1 MRYPALIDG
10 TSGAYGVAFPDLD
23 GVVAMGT
30 TIDEALLN
38 AEEALR
44 DYVLETEADGLAIAE
59 PTPPEAV
66 VVPPG
71 SSLVL
76 VPLIRLTGRTV
87 RANLT
92 LDEGVA
98 AFIDDEARRR
108 NMTRVS
114 FIEWMAR
121 RVAADGV

>member
-10 TSGAYGVAFPDLD
+10 RKGAYGVAFPDLD
-23 GVVAMGT
+23 GVVAMGA

-44 DYVLETEADGLAIAE
+44 DYVLEMEADGLAIAE

-66 VVPPG
+66 IVPEG

-98 AFIDDEARRR
+98 AFIDEEAKRR

>member
-10 TSGAYGVAFPDLD
+10 TKGAYGVVFPDLD

-44 DYVLETEADGLAIAE
+44 DYVLETEADGLAIAA
-59 PTPPEAV
+59 PTAPEAV

-98 AFIDDEARRR
+98 AFIDEEARRR